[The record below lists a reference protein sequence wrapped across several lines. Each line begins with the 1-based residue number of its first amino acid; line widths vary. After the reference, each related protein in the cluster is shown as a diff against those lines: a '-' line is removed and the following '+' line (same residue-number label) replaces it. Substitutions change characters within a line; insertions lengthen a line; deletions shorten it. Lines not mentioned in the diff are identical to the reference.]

1 MLTEAPEEDLGD
13 TLHQRSIDLLQATP
27 NQENPQ
33 PALVIV
39 QAGLLWKQLQGNS
52 PTLFQPDR
60 CQSLPPWLSLE

>member
-13 TLHQRSIDLLQATP
+13 ILHQRSIGLLQATA

-39 QAGLLWKQLQGNS
+39 
-52 PTLFQPDR
+52 
-60 CQSLPPWLSLE
+60 